1 MSLELILLGL
11 ATTSTVIGVGSVIME
26 LYMFIRDNYVITRN
40 KKIYKEEETEP
51 LINWNNIHQIDYNTN
66 MFSDIYT
73 EGIELCKEF
82 DKLLQDYEFEY
93 VSDDINDAIIDM
105 INTLLNDF
113 ETIDCDILDI
123 NNNEEV

>member
-1 MSLELILLGL
+1 
-11 ATTSTVIGVGSVIME
+11 
-26 LYMFIRDNYVITRN
+26 
-40 KKIYKEEETEP
+40 
-51 LINWNNIHQIDYNTN
+51 
-66 MFSDIYT
+66 MFSDVYK

-105 INTLLNDF
+105 INTLLNEF

>member
-1 MSLELILLGL
+1 
-11 ATTSTVIGVGSVIME
+11 
-26 LYMFIRDNYVITRN
+26 
-40 KKIYKEEETEP
+40 
-51 LINWNNIHQIDYNTN
+51 

-105 INTLLNDF
+105 INTLLNEF